1 VFLALAGPFRRQP
14 EVGAEAVAHVLETN
28 TTGAY
33 FRGMKEAAPS
43 LLAQDDAAAARL
55 WELSWKLG
63 AHALEAAKLG

>member
-1 VFLALAGPFRRQP
+1 
-14 EVGAEAVAHVLETN
+14 VLETN

-43 LLAQDDAAAARL
+43 MLAQDDAAAARM
-55 WELSWKLG
+55 WDVSWKLG